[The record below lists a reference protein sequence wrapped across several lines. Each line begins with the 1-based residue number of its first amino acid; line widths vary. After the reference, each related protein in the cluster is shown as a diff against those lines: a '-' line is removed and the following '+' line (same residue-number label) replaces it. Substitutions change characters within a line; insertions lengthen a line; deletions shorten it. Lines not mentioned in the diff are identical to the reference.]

1 MSRGKILAGLVIL
14 FVAGVLCGIA
24 GTSIYHTY
32 EREQRGERGAAA
44 QHDLIMTRLTQE
56 LALTAEQR
64 TAIEPIVTRAH
75 VAVLELRFAHQVEI
89 EAILV
94 SGVAALKS
102 KLSPEQQT
110 RLDAMYARLQRRWTK
125 SRDYLETT
133 KKRLTWL
140 VPSRPPSDSEPLMRT
155 RRGMDDPGTV
165 NTQARLCDERNP
177 GVAPGGCVVRIGMKR
192 GLGQAVFLNI
202 RDNNSASHRQIHP
215 PGQNGNDVI
224 EDDA

>member
-14 FVAGVLCGIA
+14 FAAGVLCGIA

-56 LALTAEQR
+56 LALTSEQR

-75 VAVLELRFAHQVEI
+75 VAILELRFAHQVEI
-89 EAILV
+89 EAILTK
-94 SGVAALKS
+94 GMADLKA

-110 RLDAMYARLQRRWTK
+110 RIETMYARLQRRWTN
-125 SRDYLETT
+125 SRDYLEST

-140 VPSRPPSDSEPLMRT
+140 TPSHPPNGGEPLMRT
-155 RRGMDDPGTV
+155 RRGPGTP
-165 NTQARLCDERNP
+165 A
-177 GVAPGGCVVRIGMKR
+177 G
-192 GLGQAVFLNI
+192 
-202 RDNNSASHRQIHP
+202 
-215 PGQNGNDVI
+215 
-224 EDDA
+224 